1 MVFVCSTDGK
11 RQVIPLNPPAECKP
25 GDRVVVKGYEH
36 ETAGGKVVENKRVAY
51 NQAGFQKIAF
61 PGLIRNT

>member
-1 MVFVCSTDGK
+1 MVSVCSTDGK

-36 ETAGGKVVENKRVAY
+36 ETAGGKVEENKRVAY
-51 NQAGFQKIAF
+51 N
-61 PGLIRNT
+61 

>member
-1 MVFVCSTDGK
+1 MVSVCSTDGK

-36 ETAGGKVVENKRVAY
+36 ETAGGKVVENKRVSRIY
-51 NQAGFQKIAF
+51 KKHVD
-61 PGLIRNT
+61 PVVTLILTEF